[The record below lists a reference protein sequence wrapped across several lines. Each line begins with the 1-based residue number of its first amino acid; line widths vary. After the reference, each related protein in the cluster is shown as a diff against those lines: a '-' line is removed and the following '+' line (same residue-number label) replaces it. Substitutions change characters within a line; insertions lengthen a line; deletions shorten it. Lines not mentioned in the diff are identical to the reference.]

1 MHKFSFKKGYKGGF
15 LNMKK
20 FLIGIVVLLAVLVAA
35 VCTLDVGTG
44 WITQKGAEYV
54 ANTYNLGV
62 SIGGAKGNP
71 VKGYTFTDIELTQDN
86 NSLIKAGK
94 IFVDPALLK
103 IIRGN
108 IALDWVELSDIKST
122 IPNLLKLAEVFTGQK
137 VTLPAALPLKDLT
150 LNTVGGKLDGTNAE
164 AALDIVLNG
173 LPLKGDFSVDMSSGV
188 TLKKASLDVCDG
200 TVTASGAVTPELD
213 LTASV
218 KKVQISGLGAIVPQ
232 ISSFAAK
239 GLVTADL
246 TVKGALDNP
255 AVNGTAEFSDG
266 SVMGFPLAV
275 KTTAAMQNMKISLN
289 PLTISA
295 IGIPTSGSV
304 TADLNGK
311 TPSVKVSMKTDGPV
325 TAETLRK
332 NLPTLPADLGGQ
344 VDGVNVAVE
353 GPVNALQ
360 GTAQIKADK
369 LTFGGQAITGTL
381 LKAAF
386 NSKGVVTM
394 SGGSNIAGNP
404 ATLKGTVNAGGKE
417 VTADVSLSI
426 KDFDLAMLPKMIPS
440 APQNIKGKVNAA
452 LTVKGKGSA
461 ITAGGKLDSKRVSL
475 NDMNIDNI
483 VVPVTFSGNTL
494 TFKDASLVFMELPVT
509 KVNGSITLAGD
520 NVAFK
525 EMSAVISGGKFTMN
539 STLTLGKNLNGTY
552 DLNATGIDL
561 GTAMKTFGAGDLGAS
576 GKLSGSIK
584 GTLSDTDITGDGSAS
599 IPLFTLTGLK
609 FEQIKSSIKLSKM
622 IASLP
627 DFSCKFADGTVTG
640 ALTIDINKMD
650 YSLNA
655 AMKDSQLKN
664 IIDQV
669 MPTLGGG
676 LTGKLTGD
684 YKASGKLSPFS
695 LDGSGTVSSAGG
707 ELYGFSQYKD
717 IINIVSQLHGNKKI
731 SYANAKIPF
740 TTSATE
746 LTLQDGSVI
755 NANKGD
761 GIYQYIKGKGT
772 FAYSGA
778 LNIDAAAS
786 VNTMLVDTAASAL
799 SGAVTT
805 GGAAAM
811 LTGGI
816 GGIAGVVTGAITGAT
831 KSYGKADFREL
842 TFHIGGTADSPS
854 INNFKVNGAKWTGPS
869 AASQDQS
876 SKTQNV
882 KDQLNQKVNNAVN
895 KLTEQLTGSQST
907 QVQSNTTNS
916 SSSQAASDDT
926 TDAKKQLE
934 DSINQAIG
942 KGLKD
947 LLGK

>member
-1 MHKFSFKKGYKGGF
+1 
-15 LNMKK
+15 MKK
-20 FLIGIVVLLAVLVAA
+20 FLISVAALIAVLVIA
-35 VCTLDVGTG
+35 VCTLDIGTG

-86 NSLIKAGK
+86 ASLLKAGK

-108 IALDWVELSDIKST
+108 IALDWVELSEIKST
-122 IPNLLKLAEVFTGQK
+122 IPHLLKLAEIFTGQK
-137 VTLPAALPLKDLT
+137 VTLPDALPLKDLT
-150 LNTVGGKLDGTNAE
+150 LNSVGGTFDGTGAE
-164 AALDIVLNG
+164 AALDITLNG
-173 LPLKGDFSVDMSSGV
+173 LPLKGSFSVDMSSGI
-188 TLKKASLDVCDG
+188 TLKKASVDACGG
-200 TVTASGAVTPELD
+200 TITASGAVTPSLD
-213 LTASV
+213 LTAAV
-218 KKVQISGLGAIVPQ
+218 KNVQISDLSSIVPQ
-232 ISSFAAK
+232 IGTFAAK

-246 TVKGALDNP
+246 TVKGALDSP

-266 SVMGFPLAV
+266 SVMGFPVAA
-275 KTTAAMQNMKISLN
+275 KTTASMQNMKIALN
-289 PLTISA
+289 PLTVSV
-295 IGIPTSGSV
+295 IGIPTAGSV

-311 TPSVKVSMKTDGPV
+311 TPSISVSMKTDGPV
-325 TAETLRK
+325 TADTLRK
-332 NLPTLPADLGGQ
+332 NLPSLPAEVGGQ
-344 VDGVNVAVE
+344 VDGVNVSVE
-353 GPVNALQ
+353 GPVNALK

-369 LTFGGQAITGTL
+369 LTFGGQAITDTL

-386 NSKGVVTM
+386 NSKGVITM

-426 KDFDLAMLPKMIPS
+426 RDFDLAMLPKMIPS

-461 ITAGGKLDSKRVSL
+461 IAAGGKLDSKRVSL

-483 VVPVTFSGNTL
+483 IVPVTFSGNTL
-494 TFKDASLVFMELPVT
+494 TFKDASLKFMDLPIT
-509 KVNGSITLAGD
+509 KVNGSVTLASD

-525 EMSAVISGGKFTMN
+525 EMSAAIAGGKFTMD
-539 STLTLGKNLNGTY
+539 STLTFGKNLNGTY
-552 DLNATGIDL
+552 DLKASAIDL
-561 GTAMKTFGAGDLGAS
+561 GNVMKTFGAGSLGAS

-609 FEQIKSSIKLSKM
+609 FEQMKSSIKLSKM

-627 DFSCKFADGTVTG
+627 DFSCRFADGTVTG
-640 ALTIDINKMD
+640 NLNIDINKMN
-650 YSLNA
+650 YSLSA

-664 IIDQV
+664 IIDQI

-676 LTGKLTGD
+676 LTGKLAGE
-684 YKASGKLSPFS
+684 YKASGKLSPFT
-695 LDGSGTVSSAGG
+695 LDGSGKVSSAGG
-707 ELYGFSQYKD
+707 ELYGFSQYKS
-717 IINIVSQLHGNKKI
+717 IINIISQLHGNKKI
-731 SYANAKIPF
+731 SYANASVPF
-740 TTSATE
+740 TTSAAE

-778 LNIDAAAS
+778 LNMDINAS

-799 SGAVTT
+799 SGAATAGSAAT
-805 GGAAAM
+805 LLGGGV
-811 LTGGI
+811 GGV
-816 GGIAGVVTGAITGAT
+816 AGVLAGAISGAS
-831 KSYGKADFREL
+831 KSYGKDDFREL
-842 TFHIGGTADSPS
+842 TFHIGGTADKPS
-854 INNFKVNGAKWTGPS
+854 IDNFKVNGAKWSGPS
-869 AASQDQS
+869 AVSQDQG
-876 SKTQNV
+876 SKAQNV
-882 KDQLNQKVNNAVN
+882 KDQMNQKVDDAVN
-895 KLTEQLTGSQST
+895 KLTEQLTGGKST
-907 QVQSNTTNS
+907 QDQSKAANGG
-916 SSSQAASDDT
+916 SSQAASDDEKKK
-926 TDAKKQLE
+926 KKQLE
-934 DSINQAIG
+934 DSVNQAIG
-942 KGLKD
+942 KGLQN
-947 LLGK
+947 LFGK